1 MKNVTKK
8 ALSCVLAAT
17 CMVSV
22 FAGCDKKEVKDIV
35 TDIASE
41 AYEQEKKDRHNN
53 RAQENDSERVEEN
66 FAERVTVES
75 TAERVD
81 IQAEPVDNQAEP
93 VANGDAMPVETNASA
108 VQLMEIY
115 NIGTYE
121 NETLSWIV
129 IDVKDGKAL
138 LLSEKVIDIVPY
150 NTEKTDVT
158 WETCSLRKWLN
169 EDLYYGSFTDAERQ
183 MIVKTTVDNKD
194 LPDEGYNYGNDT
206 EDYLYVP
213 SYREMLNT
221 AADCDE
227 YIKPAYTN
235 IAMEHHNNVR
245 VSYWRR
251 DPGMMSNGTVSLTS
265 MATIAFDGKVEY
277 YCDDINCAWDGVR
290 PAMWVDINMLANI

>member
-1 MKNVTKK
+1 MKNVTMK
-8 ALSCVLAAT
+8 AGSIFLAAL
-17 CMVSV
+17 CMASV
-22 FAGCDKKEVKDIV
+22 FTGCGNKEVEDIV
-35 TDIASE
+35 TGIASE
-41 AYEQEKKDRHNN
+41 VNEQDKKDRHDK
-53 RAQENDSERVEEN
+53 RDDEI

-81 IQAEPVDNQAEP
+81 IQAEPVET
-93 VANGDAMPVETNASA
+93 GDAMPAETAASS

-206 EDYLYVP
+206 EDYLYVL

-245 VSYWRR
+245 VNYWRR
-251 DPGMMSNGTVSLTS
+251 DPGMMGDGTVALKTLGT
-265 MATIAFDGKVEY
+265 MEFDGRLQP
-277 YCDDINCAWDGVR
+277 YCSDVNSSYVGVR
-290 PAMWVDINMLANI
+290 PAMWVDIDMLVNN

>member
-1 MKNVTKK
+1 MKNVTMK
-8 ALSCVLAAT
+8 AGSIFLAAL
-17 CMVSV
+17 CMASV
-22 FAGCDKKEVKDIV
+22 FTGCGNKEVEDIV
-35 TDIASE
+35 TGIASE
-41 AYEQEKKDRHNN
+41 VNEQDKKDRHDN
-53 RAQENDSERVEEN
+53 RGQENDSERVEEN
-66 FAERVTVES
+66 F
-75 TAERVD
+75 
-81 IQAEPVDNQAEP
+81 AEPVDNQAEP

-138 LLSEKVIDIVPY
+138 LLSEKVIDLVPY
-150 NTEKTDVT
+150 NTEKTEVT

-194 LPDEGYNYGNDT
+194 LPDEGCNYGSDT
-206 EDYLYVP
+206 EDYLYVL

-227 YIKPAYTN
+227 YIKPAYTD

-277 YCDDINCAWDGVR
+277 YCDDVNCAWDGVR

>member
-35 TDIASE
+35 TGIASE
-41 AYEQEKKDRHNN
+41 VNEQDKKDRHDN
-53 RAQENDSERVEEN
+53 RGQENDSERVEEN

-138 LLSEKVIDIVPY
+138 LLSEKVIDLVPY
-150 NTEKTDVT
+150 NTEKTEVT

-169 EDLYYGSFTDAERQ
+169 EDLYYGSFTDEERQ
-183 MIVKTTVDNKD
+183 MIVKTTVNNKD
-194 LPDEGYNYGNDT
+194 LPDEGCNYGSDT
-206 EDYLYVP
+206 EDYLYVL
-213 SYREMLNT
+213 SYREMLDT

-227 YIKPAYTN
+227 YAKPSYTQ
-235 IAMEHHNNVR
+235 IALEHHNNVR

-251 DPGMMSNGTVSLTS
+251 DPGMMGDGTVALKTLGT
-265 MATIAFDGKVEY
+265 MEFDGRFQA
-277 YCDDINCAWDGVR
+277 YCSDVNSSYVGVR